1 MKTIEKYVES
11 QRITWSCQD
20 YKPSGLKEK
29 IPTTDNDRIINQ
41 NITATA
47 EDRQET
53 CFNEIS
59 CKVKLRQVPNRSLSC
74 NKRRGPVLHEY
85 EKEYYL
91 LITNQLKRSSL
102 KRFFFASGN
111 RNCFT
116 VFIDRLDSLKGFGSV
131 LFVQLNICYRDI

>member
-47 EDRQET
+47 EDRR
-53 CFNEIS
+53 
-59 CKVKLRQVPNRSLSC
+59 KP
-74 NKRRGPVLHEY
+74 
-85 EKEYYL
+85 
-91 LITNQLKRSSL
+91 
-102 KRFFFASGN
+102 ASMK
-111 RNCFT
+111 
-116 VFIDRLDSLKGFGSV
+116 SAAK
-131 LFVQLNICYRDI
+131 

>member
-1 MKTIEKYVES
+1 MPRLQTF
-11 QRITWSCQD
+11 RI
-20 YKPSGLKEK
+20 KGK

-59 CKVKLRQVPNRSLSC
+59 YKVKLRQVPNRYLSC
-74 NKRRGPVLHEY
+74 NKRRGPVLREY

-91 LITNQLKRSSL
+91 LITTQPKRSSL

-116 VFIDRLDSLKGFGSV
+116 SSSIDWTASKALVTSYLYS
-131 LFVQLNICYRDI
+131 